1 MDLFSLDSVILIIVT
16 CNCLPFSYSRL
27 IFQRHI
33 SWQVLKIAFRSL
45 QIWKFSGRGYSQ
57 TPYKACAFGTHDNAP
72 PLQKTKLWLW
82 ALKKRHGVSIL
93 FYILFKIRMFT
104 LTQIQYHTKVLSII
118 YPAAKILSKSL
129 QTSWMKIINST
140 TTKKKLQI
148 ENITRRKFQIVS
160 Q

>member
-1 MDLFSLDSVILIIVT
+1 MRPLSPPITKNLAMAVST
-16 CNCLPFSYSRL
+16 
-27 IFQRHI
+27 
-33 SWQVLKIAFRSL
+33 
-45 QIWKFSGRGYSQ
+45 
-57 TPYKACAFGTHDNAP
+57 KAETWSS
-72 PLQKTKLWLW
+72 T
-82 ALKKRHGVSIL
+82 L

-118 YPAAKILSKSL
+118 YPAAKISKSL

-148 ENITRRKFQIVS
+148 ENITQRKFQIVS